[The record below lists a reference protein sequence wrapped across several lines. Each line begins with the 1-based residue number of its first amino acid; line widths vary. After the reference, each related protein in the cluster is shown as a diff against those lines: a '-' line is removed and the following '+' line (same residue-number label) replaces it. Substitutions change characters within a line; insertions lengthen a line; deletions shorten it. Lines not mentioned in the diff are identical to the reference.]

1 MANITLKL
9 EDELLSKVKRLAFER
24 NTSVNAIVTERL
36 KEFVA
41 TDQKKA
47 EVLSGLESFYKR
59 TKAVV
64 GTIAW
69 GRNNLHGR

>member
-9 EDELLSKVKRLAFER
+9 EDELLAKVRRLAFER
-24 NTSVNAIVTERL
+24 NTSVNAIVTEKL

-41 TDQKKA
+41 TTQKKKG
-47 EVLSGLESFYKR
+47 VLAGLESFYKR

-64 GTIAW
+64 GTIDW
-69 GRNNLHGR
+69 SRNDLHER